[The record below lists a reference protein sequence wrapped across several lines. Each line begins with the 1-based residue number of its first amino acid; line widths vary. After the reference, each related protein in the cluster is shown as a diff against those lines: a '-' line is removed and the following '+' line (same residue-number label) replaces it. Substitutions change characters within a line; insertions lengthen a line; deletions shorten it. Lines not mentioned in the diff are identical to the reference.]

1 MTKEEKE
8 QQSKELGDMFNALES
23 GSVQTDAP
31 STDPPGDI
39 KTDPPTTDEPKTDPP
54 TTDAPKT
61 DAPKTDAPET
71 DAPKTEAPT
80 TDAPDEAAELKRE
93 NEELRKKIDD
103 LSAPKTKVPT
113 TTAPVT
119 DAPIEEQDF
128 IGEIDL
134 DEVSRDPKEF
144 NKMLNKVYSKGVAD
158 SRLEFKNYN
167 KSTLERVPSL
177 VSDTVSIQQKLKDLT
192 DNFYKEN
199 KDLMKF
205 KKVVSVVFDEMVA
218 ENPNDPYDKVLS
230 GVGPEVRKRLELK
243 KTEKKSKDDRTP
255 PLLPRKKGGRNRPPV
270 SKGDTVADDIGTMNE
285 SLNR

>member
-31 STDPPGDI
+31 STDPPDDI
-39 KTDPPTTDEPKTDPP
+39 KTDPPATDEPKTDPP
-54 TTDAPKT
+54 TT

-93 NEELRKKIDD
+93 NDELRKKIDD
-103 LSAPKTKVPT
+103 LSAPETKVPT

-144 NKMLNKVYSKGVAD
+144 NKIMNKIYAKAVTD
-158 SRLEFKNYN
+158 TRLEFKNYN

-177 VSDTVSIQQKLKDLT
+177 VSDTVTIRQKLKDLT

-199 KDLMKF
+199 KDLMGF

-218 ENPNDPYDKVLS
+218 EKPDKPYDKVLS
-230 GVGPEVRKRLELK
+230 DVGPEVRKRLELK
-243 KTEKKSKDDRTP
+243 KTEKKSRDDRTP
-255 PLLPRKKGGRNRPPV
+255 PLPRKKSGRNRPPV
-270 SKGDTVADDIGTMNE
+270 PKGDTVADDIGTMNE